1 MSLITLKLKH
11 ECDKKDRILE
21 LIKNYNSF
29 FFVFTISKISSI
41 KITINGD

>member
-29 FFVFTISKISSI
+29 FLSLQSQKSAV
-41 KITINGD
+41 

>member
-29 FFVFTISKISSI
+29 FCLYNLKNQQY
-41 KITINGD
+41 KD